1 MKQFMEKYMNRNIFR
16 EYDIRG
22 IVSLDLTDDVVYDLG
37 RAFGTFLLKNNSI
50 NMSVSGDIRHTTMN
64 LKKHFI
70 NGVLSMGIDVYDMGV
85 LPTPANYFSLFTTE
99 IENSVQITGSHNPS
113 EYNGF
118 KFSYNKKP
126 FYGKSIQILRN
137 IIEKKMYSEKSIRGS
152 LYKTHVLNN
161 YMNYLIDNFQF
172 NKKLTVSVDC
182 GNASACLVAPYIY
195 DKLNLKVHKIYC
207 DVNPDFPNHHPD
219 PTVDSNLN
227 DLIDNVIVN
236 NSDLGIAFDG
246 DADRIVVVDNKGKI
260 IRSDILLSLFVPYVI
275 NEGDTVVYDVKCS
288 NSLKETILKFRGV
301 PIMCATGHSIVKNK
315 IYENNSKLGGEMSG
329 HIFFSDKF
337 FGFDDALYVSL
348 RLLDILS
355 SSNIKLSDM
364 VNSIPVYSSTPEI
377 RLDCKDD
384 DEKNTIVG
392 KIKKYF
398 IENYECETID
408 GVRVIFENGWALI
421 RSSNTQPAI
430 VLRLEA
436 NNELFLENYKTI
448 ILDKLNEFSGYNVS
462 I

>member
-1 MKQFMEKYMNRNIFR
+1 MNKNIFR

-22 IVSLDLTDDVVYDLG
+22 IVKTDLTKEVVYDLG
-37 RAFGTFLLKNNSI
+37 RAYGTFLLKNNSF
-50 NMSVSGDIRHTTMN
+50 NMSVSGDIRYTTTK
-64 LKKHFI
+64 LKEYFVNGALSTGI
-70 NGVLSMGIDVYDMGV
+70 NVYDIGI
-85 LPTPANYFSLFTTE
+85 LPTPANYFSLFTTK
-99 IENSVQITGSHNPS
+99 IKNSVQITGSHNPA

-118 KFSYNKKP
+118 KFSYNRKP
-126 FYGKSIQILRN
+126 FYGKSIQILRD
-137 IIEKKMYSEKSIRGS
+137 IIENKLFIKESKIGC
-152 LYKTHVLNN
+152 LYKTDILME
-161 YMNYLIDNFQF
+161 YMNYLIKNFKF

-195 DKLNLKVHKIYC
+195 DKLNLKIHKIYC

-227 DLIDNVIVN
+227 DLIDNVLTN

-246 DADRIVVVDNKGKI
+246 DADRIVVVDNNGKI
-260 IRSDILLSLFVPYVI
+260 IRSDILLSLFVPHVI

-288 NSLKETILKFRGV
+288 NSLKETILKFKGI

-315 IYENNSKLGGEMSG
+315 IHENNSKLGGEMSG

-355 SSNIKLSDM
+355 SSNLKLSDL
-364 VNSIPVYSSTPEI
+364 VKSIPVYSSTPEI

-384 DEKNTIVG
+384 DEKDNIVE
-392 KIKKYF
+392 KVKKYF
-398 IENYECETID
+398 IENYKCETMD
-408 GVRVIFENGWALI
+408 GVRVMFENGWGLI
-421 RSSNTQPAI
+421 RSSNTQPVI

-436 NNELFLENYKTI
+436 DNDLYLENYKKI
-448 ILDKLNEFSGYNVS
+448 IIDKLNDFSGYNVS

>member
-1 MKQFMEKYMNRNIFR
+1 MLFMDKYMNKHIFR
-16 EYDIRG
+16 EYDVRG
-22 IVSLDLTDDVVYDLG
+22 IVTSDLSNDVVYDLG
-37 RAFGTFLLKNNSI
+37 RSYGTFLIKNNSL
-50 NMSVSGDIRHTTMN
+50 NMSVSGDIRHTTKK
-64 LKKHFI
+64 LKDHFI
-70 NGVLSMGIDVYDMGV
+70 NGVLSTGIDVYDMGI

-99 IENSVQITGSHNPS
+99 IKNSVQITGSHNPA

-126 FYGKSIQILRN
+126 FYGQSIQMLRE
-137 IIEKKMYSEKSIRGS
+137 IIEKRMFVTQSSKGS
-152 LYKTHVLNN
+152 LYKVDIMMN
-161 YMNYLIDNFQF
+161 YMNYLIDNFKF
-172 NKKLTVSVDC
+172 KKKLTISVDC

-227 DLIDNVIVN
+227 DLIDNVLFN

-260 IRSDILLSLFVPYVI
+260 IRSDVLLSLFVPYVI
-275 NEGDTVVYDVKCS
+275 NKGDTVVYDVKCS
-288 NSLKETILKFRGV
+288 NSLKETILKFKGI

-315 IYENNSKLGGEMSG
+315 IHENNSKLGGEMSG

-355 SSNIKLSDM
+355 TSNTKLSDLLK
-364 VNSIPVYSSTPEI
+364 SIPIYSSTPEI
-377 RLDCKDD
+377 RLDCKNDE
-384 DEKNTIVG
+384 EKNIIV
-392 KIKKYF
+392 KKMKKYF
-398 IENYECETID
+398 IENYKSETID
-408 GVRVIFENGWALI
+408 GVRVMFENGWALI

-436 NNELFLENYKTI
+436 NNDLYLKKYKKI
-448 ILDKLNEFSGYNVS
+448 ILGKLNEFSGYNVS